1 MDKNKLLKQAAEK
14 KKELK
19 KDMKDNLE
27 GINWL
32 TDKKTED
39 YVNISDYLNWSKQL
53 TKRIEELKDLEK
65 RIRILKTLN

>member
-14 KKELK
+14 KKEIK